1 MTHSHAPKSGENPNQ
16 RETLINPGRQVG
28 TVKGGGPLEDREIP
42 VYIVTAF
49 IVFLVAVYAALM
61 LGLFG
66 NPNVGGPPDGLP
78 LPPEDR
84 MHLEQGNTSQTLPFW
99 TTEFFITG
107 FWGDTSYPVGNLTFA
122 VIAGGD
128 AVYDKVI
135 VNLLDLDGDDNA
147 SVGDE
152 IVVSNMTDNVNGA
165 ELFVYLDGVIVG
177 NEDISWNVNDPL
189 IYSAFLYWNHPV
201 AANGTRWD
209 TNFSVTHLA
218 IPFDVHPR
226 NLSFG
231 VVGEGGEPLDD
242 AALVFHDWREDGI
255 LTDFDR
261 VHVLGMTEDYQR
273 ARVCM
278 YLDGTLV
285 AMGTVPQWIF

>member
-1 MTHSHAPKSGENPNQ
+1 M
-16 RETLINPGRQVG
+16 
-28 TVKGGGPLEDREIP
+28 EDREIP
-42 VYIVTAF
+42 VYIVTALF
-49 IVFLVAVYAALM
+49 VVAIAFYVALM

-66 NPNVGGPPDGLP
+66 NPNVGGPQDDLP
-78 LPPEDR
+78 LPPEDT
-84 MHLEQGNTSQTLPFW
+84 MYLEQGNTTQTLPFW
-99 TTEFFITG
+99 RTEFFVTG
-107 FWGDTSYPVGNLTFA
+107 FWGDASYPMGNLTFA

-128 AVYDKVI
+128 AVFERV
-135 VNLLDLDGDDNA
+135 VVTFLDLDGDGNA
-147 SVGDE
+147 SVGDAIE
-152 IVVSNMTDNVNGA
+152 VSNMTDSVNGA
-165 ELFVYLDGVIVG
+165 ELFVYWDGSIVG
-177 NEDISWNVNDPL
+177 HEDISWNVNDPL
-189 IYSAFLYWNHPV
+189 IYSAFLYWNYPV

-218 IPFDVHPR
+218 IPFDVHPS

-231 VVGEGGEPLDD
+231 VVGEGGEPLDE
-242 AALVFHDWREDGI
+242 AALVFYDWREDGL

-261 VHVLGMTEDYQR
+261 VLVLGMTEDYQR